1 MPDRQVL
8 IGALLED
15 ACLTL
20 EQVCSTCAVT
30 PEWVSSH
37 VVEGRLRLP
46 GDQPSQWRFRS
57 RDLWRVR
64 ELRRLE
70 ITFDAEPEL
79 AALVADLLEE
89 LESLRAELRR
99 SVWTD

>member
-1 MPDRQVL
+1 MHDRPVL
-8 IGALLED
+8 IGALLEG

-20 EQVCSTCAVT
+20 EQLCSACAVS

-37 VVEGRLRLP
+37 VLEGRVRP
-46 GDQPSQWRFRS
+46 AGDQPSQWRFAS

-64 ELRRLE
+64 QIRRLE

-89 LESLRAELRR
+89 LDRLRARLRR
-99 SVWTD
+99 IGPG

>member
-1 MPDRQVL
+1 MADRPVL

-20 EQVCSTCAVT
+20 EQVCSACAVS

-37 VVEGRLRLP
+37 VLEGRLHLR
-46 GDQPSQWRFRS
+46 GDQPSQWRFGS
-57 RDLWRVR
+57 RDLWRMR

-89 LESLRAELRR
+89 LESLRAQLRR
-99 SVWTD
+99 VRMD

>member
-1 MPDRQVL
+1 MPDRPVL
-8 IGALLED
+8 LGALLED

-20 EQVCSTCAVT
+20 EQVCGACAVS

-37 VVEGRLRLP
+37 VLEGRLRLS
-46 GDQPSQWRFRS
+46 GVQPSQWRFGS
-57 RDLWRVR
+57 RELWRVR

-89 LESLRAELRR
+89 LESLRAQLRR
-99 SVWTD
+99 VGMD

>member
-1 MPDRQVL
+1 MPDRPEL

-20 EQVCSTCAVT
+20 EQLCSACAVSI
-30 PEWVSSH
+30 EWVSSH
-37 VVEGRLRLP
+37 VLEGRLHPP
-46 GDQPSQWRFRS
+46 GDNPSQWRFGS

-64 ELRRLE
+64 QLRSLE
-70 ITFDAEPEL
+70 IAFGAEPEL

-89 LESLRAELRR
+89 LDNLRAQLRR
-99 SVWTD
+99 VGMD

>member
-1 MPDRQVL
+1 MSQRQVV

-20 EQVCSTCAVT
+20 EQLCSVAAVS
-30 PEWVSSH
+30 EDWVSGH
-37 VVEGRLRLP
+37 VLEGRLHPR
-46 GDQPSQWRFRS
+46 GNQPSQWRFGG

-64 ELRRLE
+64 QMRRVE
-70 ITFDAEPEL
+70 IAFDAEPEL

-89 LESLRAELRR
+89 LDSLRAQLRR
-99 SVWTD
+99 LGP

>member
-1 MPDRQVL
+1 MADRPVL
-8 IGALLED
+8 VGALLEE

-20 EQVCSTCAVT
+20 EQVCSACAVS

-37 VVEGRLRLP
+37 GLEGRLRLS
-46 GDQPSQWRFRS
+46 GAQPSQWRFGS

-89 LESLRAELRR
+89 LESLRAQLRR
-99 SVWTD
+99 VGMD